1 MNLRFVN
8 RLNKMCIGVI
18 VAAVATLLVSN
29 FWGGPS
35 VTLCRMVI
43 IFELI
48 AMAGLVFCTVR
59 LYQCGIPG
67 KGMSPGNL
75 PLPEKSRLE
84 LLKEHAEYD
93 RSRQEKPYTYEFRMG
108 GKVPAILEKYDYSK
122 YLQGVRPGTDEV
134 AFRMLDFVCDHFHH
148 GPTARAFNGKLT
160 EQIKQYEK
168 TEHVTNCRGLSKLLS
183 SLLLLNGIKARFVTC
198 RPYEEPF
205 NDCHVVVD
213 CVLPSGKRIMLDPTY
228 RLYLMD
234 KQDEYL
240 SIEGLRRALLADEEI
255 TYNPN
260 AGYNGGTFGPEDLA
274 DYRDYMAKNLI
285 RISSGVLCADGKEE
299 WDVRQV
305 ILVPKGYPIEKF
317 KYTGNFVFNDEQF
330 WRI

>member
-8 RLNKMCIGVI
+8 RLKNGCLCVI
-18 VAAVATLLVSN
+18 VAAVATLLLSN

-43 IFELI
+43 IFDLI
-48 AMAGLVFCTVR
+48 AMVGLVFCTVR
-59 LYQCGIPG
+59 LYQCGMLG
-67 KGMSPGNL
+67 KGRTPGHL
-75 PLPEKSRLE
+75 PLPEKSRLD

-108 GKVPAILEKYDYSK
+108 GKVSAILEKYDYSK
-122 YLQGVRPGTDEV
+122 YLQGVESGTDEV
-134 AFRMLDFVCDHFHH
+134 AFRMLDFVCDHFYH
-148 GPTARAFNGKLT
+148 GPNARAVNGKLT
-160 EQIKQYEK
+160 KQIKQYEK
-168 TEHVTNCRGLSKLLS
+168 TEYVTNCRGLSKLLAA
-183 SLLLLNGIKARFVTC
+183 LLLLNGIKARFVTC
-198 RPYEEPF
+198 MPYEQPF

-234 KQDEYL
+234 KQGEYL
-240 SIEGLRRALLADEEI
+240 SIEGLRKALLADEEI

-285 RISSGVLCADGKEE
+285 RISSGVLFADGKEE

-305 ILVPKGYPIEKF
+305 ILVPKGYPIENF
-317 KYTGNFVFNDEQF
+317 KYTGNFVFNDEAF

>member
-1 MNLRFVN
+1 MNMRFVN
-8 RLNKMCIGVI
+8 RLKNVCIGI
-18 VAAVATLLVSN
+18 IAAAVATLLISN
-29 FWGGPS
+29 VWGGLS
-35 VTLCRMVI
+35 ATLYRMVM
-43 IFELI
+43 IFDL
-48 AMAGLVFCTVR
+48 AAGIGLLFCTVR
-59 LYQCGIPG
+59 LYQCGMMG

-75 PLPEKSRLE
+75 PLPEKSRLDI
-84 LLKEHAEYD
+84 LKEHGEYD

-122 YLQGVRPGTDEV
+122 YLEGVEPGADEV

-160 EQIKQYEK
+160 KQIEQYEK

-198 RPYEEPF
+198 MPYEEPF

-234 KQDEYL
+234 KQGEYL
-240 SIEGLRRALLADEEI
+240 SIEGLRKALLGDEEI
-255 TYNPN
+255 THNEN
-260 AGYNGGTFGPEDLA
+260 AGYNGGTFDLKF
-274 DYRDYMAKNLI
+274 YRDYMAKNLI
-285 RISSGVLCADGKEE
+285 RISSGVLSADGMEE
-299 WDVRQV
+299 KDVRQV
-305 ILVPKGYPIEKF
+305 ILVTKGYPVKNF
-317 KYTGNFVFNDEQF
+317 KYTGNFVYDDEAF
-330 WRI
+330 WRIE

>member
-1 MNLRFVN
+1 MNLRFIN
-8 RLNKMCIGVI
+8 RLNRVCIGVI
-18 VAAVATLLVSN
+18 AAAIVTLLISN
-29 FWGGPS
+29 SWGGPS
-35 VTLCRMVI
+35 DTLRRIVG
-43 IFELI
+43 IFDLI
-48 AMAGLVFCTVR
+48 AMVGLVFCTVR
-59 LYQCGIPG
+59 LYQCGMLG
-67 KGMSPGNL
+67 KGMSPGSL
-75 PLPEKSRLE
+75 PLPEKSRLDI
-84 LLKEHAEYD
+84 LKEHGEYD
-93 RSRQEKPYTYEFRMG
+93 RIRPEKPYTYEFRMG

-122 YLQGVRPGTDEV
+122 YLQGVEPGTDEV

-148 GPTARAFNGKLT
+148 GPTARAVNGNLT
-160 EQIKQYEK
+160 KQIKQYEK
-168 TEHVTNCRGLSKLLS
+168 TEYVTNCRGLSKLLS

-213 CVLPSGKRIMLDPTY
+213 CVLPSGKRIMLDSTY

-234 KQDEYL
+234 KQGEYL
-240 SIEGLRRALLADEEI
+240 SIEGLRKALLADEEI

-260 AGYNGGTFGPEDLA
+260 AGYNGGTFGPKDLA

-285 RISSGVLCADGKEE
+285 RISSGVLFADGKEE

-305 ILVPKGYPIEKF
+305 ILVPKGYPIENF
-317 KYTGNFVFNDEQF
+317 KYTGNFVFNDEAF